1 MMRDVKTNCAT
12 RKYESITLTILYVY
26 LYDKNCLSVA
36 PNPFVRSDLFFECG
50 CFKFNNTILI
60 RA

>member
-50 CFKFNNTILI
+50 CFKF
-60 RA
+60 